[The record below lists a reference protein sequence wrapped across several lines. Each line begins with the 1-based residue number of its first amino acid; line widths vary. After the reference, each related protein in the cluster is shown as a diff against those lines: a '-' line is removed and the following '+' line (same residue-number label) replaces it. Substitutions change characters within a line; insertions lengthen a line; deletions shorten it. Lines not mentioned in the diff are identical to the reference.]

1 MNPDNRRMFA
11 AGRTEG
17 AVDGALAVG
26 VVLATVIPLL
36 LPAPNPWWII
46 GLGLLASA
54 PVGWRRRAPMVV
66 AVVVGAAMSVLVTWE
81 KPLLPFGPLLAVYTI
96 ADLSPRWKR
105 LAAIPLIVVA
115 VGASLVLPG
124 ENDET
129 YRLVGTAFVAAYA
142 LGTSVRA
149 SRSRAAELTE
159 RARRQEQEHI
169 AAAAEERTRIARDMH
184 DIITH
189 SVGLMVVQAETG
201 PVVMR
206 SAPDKAEAVFDA
218 IADMGRGALAELR
231 GVLAALRTPGEGG
244 GPVWGHADERPG
256 ESLFQP
262 RLANLPAL
270 LDRSGLD
277 VVSTTAGTP
286 RPVAESVEAAV
297 YRIVQEALTNVRK
310 HAGTRAVR
318 LALTWGER
326 LTVEI
331 ADDGRGPG
339 ERGGYGLAGMRERA
353 AACGGTLR
361 AEAGRSGGFVV
372 TAEFPLG

>member
-1 MNPDNRRMFA
+1 MFA
-11 AGRTEG
+11 AGRTGG

-26 VVLATVIPLL
+26 VVLGTVTPLL
-36 LPAPNPWWII
+36 LPDPNPWWII
-46 GLGLLASA
+46 GLGLLASV
-54 PVGWRRRAPMVV
+54 PVAWRRRAPMAV
-66 AVVVGAAMSVLVTWE
+66 AMVVGAAMSVLVTWE

-96 ADLSPRWKR
+96 ADLSPTWKR
-105 LAAIPLIVVA
+105 LAAIPAIVAA
-115 VGASLVLPG
+115 VGVSLVLPG
-124 ENDET
+124 ENAET
-129 YRLVGTAFVAAYA
+129 YRLLGTAFVAAYA

-169 AAAAEERTRIARDMH
+169 AAAAGERTRIARDMH

-189 SVGLMVVQAETG
+189 SVGLMVVQAEAG
-201 PVVMR
+201 PVVVR
-206 SAPDKAEAVFDA
+206 SDPGRAEAAFDA
-218 IADMGRGALAELR
+218 IADTGRGALTELR
-231 GVLAALRTPGEGG
+231 EVLTALRTPGEGG
-244 GPVWGHADERPG
+244 GPVCGHAAGRQG

-270 LDRSGLD
+270 LERSGLD
-277 VVSTTAGTP
+277 VVSTTTGTP
-286 RPVAESVEAAV
+286 RPVAGSVEAAV

-331 ADDGRGPG
+331 ADDGRGRNEG
-339 ERGGYGLAGMRERA
+339 GGYGLAGMRERA
-353 AACGGTLR
+353 AACGGTLT
-361 AEAGRSGGFVV
+361 AETRRDGGFVV
-372 TAEFPLG
+372 RAEFPLE